1 MWKRERNSGWEKKGR
16 EKQEEEGR
24 ECAVRGCAASVKMGR
39 TVERMG
45 TRREDDGNGVQFL
58 AFSFTTAVTCKKNKT
73 ALHFYF
79 LLKDEQL
86 FLKLFCYTL
95 DGVMYM
101 LQ

>member
-16 EKQEEEGR
+16 EKREEEGR

-58 AFSFTTAVTCKKNKT
+58 AFSFTIAVTCKKIK
-73 ALHFYF
+73 LHYIIIFYF
-79 LLKDEQL
+79 KMNNY
-86 FLKLFCYTL
+86 F
-95 DGVMYM
+95 
-101 LQ
+101 